1 MKKITLIVVLFTIG
15 FGQYPDAKMVLQ
27 KIDENMSAKS
37 QIVESTMT
45 IHGKRSSRSVTSISW
60 IEGTEKSFTEYLAP
74 AREKGTKML
83 KLGDQLWM
91 YSPQSDRTIRISGH
105 MLRQSV
111 MGSDLSYED
120 MMEDRKLEELYS
132 AKIVGEEDID
142 GHICWVME
150 LTAAVDD
157 LAYHSQKLWVDKEHF
172 VYRKQ
177 QLFAKSGK
185 LLKVVEIA
193 DLIQIDG
200 RWYPKKMLFQD
211 VLKSGKGTEF
221 IVESVKFDEVISDH
235 IFSKAALRK

>member
-157 LAYHSQKLWVDKEHF
+157 LAYHSQKLWVDKENF

-193 DLIQIDG
+193 DLLQIDG

>member
-1 MKKITLIVVLFTIG
+1 MKKITLIIVLFTIG

-60 IEGTEKSFTEYLAP
+60 IKGTEKSFTEYLAP